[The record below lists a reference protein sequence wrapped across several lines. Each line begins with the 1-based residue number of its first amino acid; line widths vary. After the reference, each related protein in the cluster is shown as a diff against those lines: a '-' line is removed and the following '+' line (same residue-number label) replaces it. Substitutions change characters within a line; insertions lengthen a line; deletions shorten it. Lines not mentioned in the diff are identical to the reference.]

1 MVVTRS
7 ITKKCAAGDGSSGA
21 TASTRSYHND
31 HSTCAVI
38 HEDAVR
44 GAVDNHAS
52 ACSRGAKSNSAL
64 LPTFFRED
72 KSARTRSRSGVP
84 PGTTSH
90 GSGRRPTRARKQPPS
105 VQAIT
110 KKSSSK
116 PEVRSNDSMN
126 KCRATAILSRHAST
140 IVIGSVEDRSE
151 KEDKHHPSNRGVK
164 RKRDEE
170 EKVPTFAASM
180 REHAAHSA
188 QGSGFSGS
196 NNSGN
201 GIHDNCSST
210 VERRSARLAARSSV
224 QDCKRSD
231 RSRKTKGHENAPAK
245 KKSVSRKRK
254 RDHERANDVTE
265 APGPSRRVRGRAL
278 EGSDHSEG
286 EDEGKSSS
294 ACGTSTESPQ
304 ETLVNDKSSP
314 LKTSGPGSDE
324 ASPLPSSLPMNEDLV
339 SEPTRP
345 SSRGLSRGRH
355 IPSIEPLLT
364 PPQYIK
370 EEEEEIVLINQ
381 DLDTMIPL
389 ASRDAEE
396 DGASVVL
403 THLPQLGDEERGDEQ
418 SIEADDDAH
427 DHIVTNR
434 YRSLAP
440 EPDQGLIN
448 AIRSG
453 EIPGLTSPPPSMH
466 EAS

>member
-64 LPTFFRED
+64 LPTFFREG
-72 KSARTRSRSGVP
+72 KSARTRSCSGVP

-126 KCRATAILSRHAST
+126 KCRATAILSRHTST
-140 IVIGSVEDRSE
+140 IVVGSVEDRSE

-170 EKVPTFAASM
+170 EKVPTFAA
-180 REHAAHSA
+180 
-188 QGSGFSGS
+188 GPCV
-196 NNSGN
+196 N
-201 GIHDNCSST
+201 T
-210 VERRSARLAARSSV
+210 RRIRRKAARSSV

-304 ETLVNDKSSP
+304 ENLVNDKSSP

-324 ASPLPSSLPMNEDLV
+324 ASPLPSSLSMNGDLV

-403 THLPQLGDEERGDEQ
+403 THLPQLGDEEPGDEQ